1 MSKTYWSQRIEELAN
16 SEKAVPDTA
25 FFTSEAY
32 RSYTETAAKDM
43 ITGVCG
49 YLRRYSIS
57 EMEEDRR
64 VNALAV
70 EMLRNPEITAYTD
83 GYNIC
88 IGTNNSLVTSL
99 DSRELRHYAIQGF
112 RVHEVAHILFTDFPT
127 LKNWVGHLNQGIWWP
142 RIPDR
147 ASEKDGVELTKRLKK
162 PRFCKPFVSIAR
174 NIENALEDGFIERE
188 IQEMYG
194 GLATTELATLDEVQI
209 SESVSFGEMLKQ
221 KCSPFEAM
229 LNQILLYAKYD
240 ITMDEGIPDEYVQT
254 LEDCVFVID
263 DVKYERNPK
272 KRLEGVNEICCIL
285 YPLVADLIKELE
297 KKPKQNKSSGPK
309 SSKSGSGI
317 CMPGQAQGSGN
328 DQSQSQQ
335 GNGNSQ
341 SQPQAQNQQG
351 SSNSQSQQGNATSD
365 GGADSNSGAGGT
377 ENNAD
382 SDKEAREKA
391 MELIK
396 RTGLEDQ
403 LKKKAGKYSRG
414 MRQRLGLAD
423 VLIKAL
429 EKIEQIAKDAAKR
442 AGLTEGKNQNSE
454 SITHSSAR
462 SQEAKDRNNGKQN
475 AKAAQAS
482 DKSNSSVQSS
492 GKGGSSGTPDLSA
505 AKRDINSIENA
516 RKKDAATEKANRE
529 KNNELN
535 EEARHISSE
544 IGTKVTVDRAQEVSK
559 SNVAVYNELSNDLL
573 VVTKNLERRLKT
585 MIRDEENDDTV
596 SGLPMG
602 SRVEAR
608 LAYHRDGKI
617 FSRKNFPRDN
627 PRLAVGYLCDE
638 SGSMRDD
645 AIEASIRTGII
656 IQDLCY
662 RMELPCYVCGFT
674 TSGFGLQIINYVD
687 QDIDGKDKYRI
698 TGMQSRSGTPT
709 GPAMKYMAQ
718 KLKKETAEKRLLI
731 VSTDGCSASGRENI
745 QKTIK
750 ELSRYGILVV
760 GAGIGSARAQVE
772 NEFGKNFIDI
782 GNLEAMPQ
790 ILCNIVKRNLA

>member
-43 ITGVCG
+43 IIGVCG
-49 YLRRYSIS
+49 YLRRYGYSIS

-64 VNALAV
+64 VNALTV

-88 IGTNNSLVTSL
+88 IGTNNSLVTLL

-127 LKNWVGHLNQGIWWP
+127 LKNWAGHLSQGIWWP
-142 RIPDR
+142 KIPDR
-147 ASEKDGVELTKRLKK
+147 ASEKDGAELTKRLKK
-162 PRFCKPFVSIAR
+162 PGFCKPFVSIAHS
-174 NIENALEDGFIERE
+174 IENALEDGFIERE

-209 SESVSFGEMLKQ
+209 SESVSFGEMLKK

-240 ITMDEGIPDEYVQT
+240 ITMDDGIPDEYVQT

-285 YPLVADLIKELE
+285 YPLVADLIKELS
-297 KKPKQNKSSGPK
+297 KKPKQKKSSGQK

-317 CMPGQAQGSGN
+317 CMPGQP
-328 DQSQSQQ
+328 Q
-335 GNGNSQ
+335 GNGNDK
-341 SQPQAQNQQG
+341 
-351 SSNSQSQQGNATSD
+351 SQSQQGNAASNS
-365 GGADSNSGAGGT
+365 GADSNSSAGGAG
-377 ENNAD
+377 NNVD
-382 SDKEAREKA
+382 SDKEAAE
-391 MELIK
+391 
-396 RTGLEDQ
+396 
-403 LKKKAGKYSRG
+403 
-414 MRQRLGLAD
+414 RLQ
-423 VLIKAL
+423 KAL
-429 EKIEQIAKDAAKR
+429 KKIEQIAKDAAKR

-674 TSGFGLQIINYVD
+674 TSGVGLQIISYVD
-687 QDIDGKDKYRI
+687 QDVDGKDKYRI
-698 TGMQSRSGTPT
+698 TGMRSRSGTPT
-709 GPAMKYMAQ
+709 GPAMKYMAE

-745 QKTIK
+745 QRTIK